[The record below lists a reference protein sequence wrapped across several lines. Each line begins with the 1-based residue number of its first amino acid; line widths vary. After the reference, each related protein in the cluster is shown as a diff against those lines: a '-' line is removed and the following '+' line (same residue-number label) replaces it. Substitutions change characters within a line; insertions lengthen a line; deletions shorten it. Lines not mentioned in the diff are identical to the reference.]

1 MSLRSALFLDR
12 DGVIN
17 VDHAYVY
24 KQENFEFVDGIFE
37 LCRAARAQGYEL
49 IVVTNQAGIGRGY
62 YTEADFAQLT
72 EWMCKRFSDEGAPI
86 TDVFYC
92 PHHPEYGI
100 GEYHKDSF
108 DRKPNPGM
116 LLRAAEKHQLSLP
129 DSIMLGDKES
139 DMQAARSAGVEKR
152 LLFCHTPEQQ
162 QKGSQGAVCIM
173 NLHDAI
179 PLIIAATPRA

>member
-1 MSLRSALFLDR
+1 MNLRPALFLDR

-17 VDHAYVY
+17 VDHAYVCRR
-24 KQENFEFVDGIFE
+24 EDFEFVDGIFE
-37 LCRAARAQGYEL
+37 LCRAAKARGYEL

-72 EWMCKRFSDEGAPI
+72 EWMCKQFSDEGAPI
-86 TDVFYC
+86 TDVYYC

-100 GEYHKDSF
+100 GEYHKESF

-116 LLRAAEKHQLSLP
+116 LLRAAKKHQLSLP

-139 DMQAARSAGVEKR
+139 DMQAASSAGVATR
-152 LLFCHTPEQQ
+152 FLLCHSLEQTQ
-162 QKGSQGAVCIM
+162 QGSNGAICIM
-173 NLHDAI
+173 NLQDAI
-179 PLIIAATPRA
+179 RLISTATA